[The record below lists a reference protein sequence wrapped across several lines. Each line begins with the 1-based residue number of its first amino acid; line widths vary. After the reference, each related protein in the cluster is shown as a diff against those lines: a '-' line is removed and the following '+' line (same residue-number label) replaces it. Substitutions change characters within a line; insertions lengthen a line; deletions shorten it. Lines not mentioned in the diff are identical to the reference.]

1 MNIAEIE
8 SGLKELSEK
17 PFNKDSFIFDF
28 FALYDVPKA
37 TITKLKQGSSN
48 SATQSCDVLWKKKF
62 FYRAAKKGQSAS
74 EVEKMLL
81 DPLTKKH
88 APRFLFAT
96 DGIEFFARDLKTE
109 VTYDARFDLL
119 NNSFDFFLPLAGI
132 ERYEG
137 VAENPADIK
146 ATARL
151 AKLYDAILEANP
163 NWTSSTHTHELNIFM
178 TRMLFCFFAED
189 TSIFEPALFTSTLLT
204 LTKEDGSDTAKTIDL
219 IFDVMN
225 LPDNKRSNIPAFAM
239 RFPYVNGG
247 LFATKSH
254 VPTFSPKAR
263 RILKE
268 CGSLVWREINPD
280 IFGSMIQAVV
290 EPEMR
295 GDMGMHYTSVPN
307 IMKVLHPLFLIS
319 LEEEFEAGQ
328 KSEVKL
334 RKLLER
340 IYKIRVFDPA
350 CGSGNFLIIAYKE
363 LRKLES
369 RIFEKLK
376 KVATQFTFQMTGV
389 RLSQFFGIEYA
400 DFATETAKLSLWIAE
415 YQMNEL
421 FKAEFGSAPPS
432 LPLRESGNIFHGNA
446 CQTNWVKVCPEDDSK
461 ETYVAGNPPYLGKS
475 MQSDEQ
481 KQDLQTCFEA
491 LTDSYKNLDY
501 VTCWMIKAAKYCS
514 KSNSSYAFVTTNS
527 ICQGEQVALLWPLIF
542 KEGLEISF
550 AHPSFKWKNNASSN
564 AAVICVIVGVR
575 PIKKTTKVL
584 FSESHGRH
592 VKNISPYLVD
602 ADNTIVTR
610 QSKSISDLP
619 QMDFGSKANDDGNL
633 LLSQDEM
640 SGLVLEDPQIKPFIK
655 KFTGS
660 QEFIN
665 SIPRYCIW
673 IKDSELEIAKKIP
686 SITKRLKAVK
696 VARLASKKAA
706 TRELANSPHA
716 FGECR
721 YKETG
726 AIVVPGVSSER
737 RLYLPVGVV
746 DKDCVISNSAF
757 GICDAPLY
765 LLAILS
771 SRLHALWTSAVG
783 GHLKTDYRY
792 SNTLVYNTFPLP
804 ELSKEHQ
811 LSLERLALNMLSI
824 REKHVGKTL
833 AELYDPELMPADLLK
848 AHKMLDDALEN
859 IYIGR
864 SFKSDI
870 ERQEHLLKLY
880 SNIIKR
886 QNPITQPQQMSMFS
900 TGDE

>member
-307 IMKVLHPLFLIS
+307 IMKVLQPLFLMS
-319 LEEEFEAGQ
+319 LEGDFLSAFE
-328 KSEVKL
+328 SESKL

-369 RIFEKLK
+369 RIFERLK
-376 KVATQFTFQMTGV
+376 VVSTQATLQMTGI
-389 RLSQFFGIEYA
+389 RLSQFFGIEFA

-432 LPLRESGNIFHGNA
+432 LPLRETGNIVHGNA
-446 CQTNWVKVCPEDDSK
+446 CLINWKTVCPVDLSLES
-461 ETYVAGNPPYLGKS
+461 YVVGNPPYLGVTG
-475 MQSDEQ
+475 QSSEQ
-481 KQDLQTCFEA
+481 KLDMKYVFEGA
-491 LTDSYKNLDY
+491 GAAYKKLDY
-501 VTCWMIKAAKYCS
+501 VCSWVYKGALYCHETNAKIG
-514 KSNSSYAFVTTNS
+514 FVTTNS
-527 ICQGEQVALLWPLIF
+527 ICQGEQVPILWPEIF
-542 KEGLEISF
+542 KLGIEIAF
-550 AHPSFKWKNNASSN
+550 AHQSFKWKNNASNN
-564 AAVICVIVGVR
+564 AGVICIILGLSNQSKN
-575 PIKKTTKVL
+575 KKKLYTGDVYKNVDKIGPYLIEMKELYVTKSN
-584 FSESHGRH
+584 FSISNLPAMSRGNMPYDGGNLILTPEEKNELLGRH
-592 VKNISPYLVD
+592 PEALKL
-602 ADNTIVTR
+602 
-610 QSKSISDLP
+610 
-619 QMDFGSKANDDGNL
+619 
-633 LLSQDEM
+633 
-640 SGLVLEDPQIKPFIK
+640 IKRLY
-655 KFTGS
+655 GS
-660 QEFIN
+660 QEFIKG
-665 SIPRYCIW
+665 IERYCLW
-673 IKDSELEIAKKIP
+673 IGDEDLP
-686 SITKRLKAVK
+686 
-696 VARLASKKAA
+696 LASNIPEIRDRIARCATMRLSSPDESARQMAA
-706 TRELANSPHA
+706 RSHQFREMNIAQRH
-716 FGECR
+716 FF
-721 YKETG
+721 
-726 AIVVPGVSSER
+726 IIPGVSSER
-737 RLYLPVGVV
+737 RNYLSIGIL
-746 DKDCVISNSAF
+746 DAGAVINNSAF
-757 GICDAPLY
+757 GIYDAPLY
-765 LLAILS
+765 VFALLS
-771 SRLHALWTSAVG
+771 SRMHALWTSAVG

-792 SNTLVYNTFPLP
+792 SSTLVYNTFPIP
-804 ELSKEHQ
+804 DLSTDEVSRLEKHAAEIIKAREDWAGKEINWFYDVDTMPANLLAAH
-811 LSLERLALNMLSI
+811 LSLDE
-824 REKHVGKTL
+824 T
-833 AELYDPELMPADLLK
+833 
-848 AHKMLDDALEN
+848 LEN
-859 IYIGR
+859 IY
-864 SFKSDI
+864 SSKKFVSDSD
-870 ERQEHLLKLY
+870 RLACLFNYYADLSK
-880 SNIIKR
+880 
-886 QNPITQPQQMSMFS
+886 NPRG
-900 TGDE
+900 GDAIQGSIF

>member
-1 MNIAEIE
+1 MNIADIE
-8 SGLKELSEK
+8 SGLKELADK
-17 PFNKDSFIFDF
+17 PFNKDSFLFDF

-48 SATQSCDVLWKKKF
+48 EASAKGDVLWKKKF
-62 FYRAAKKGQSAS
+62 FYRTANKGQSAS

-88 APRFLFAT
+88 VPRFLFAT

-163 NWTSSTHTHELNIFM
+163 EWTSATHTHELNIFM

-225 LPDNKRSNIPAFAM
+225 IPDNKRSNIPEFAN

-247 LFATKSH
+247 LFSTKSNI
-254 VPTFSPKAR
+254 PKFSPRAR
-263 RILKE
+263 RLLKE

-307 IMKVLHPLFLIS
+307 IMKVLQPLFLIS
-319 LEEEFEAGQ
+319 LEEDFVSAYS
-328 KSEVKL
+328 SESKL

-369 RIFEKLK
+369 RIFERLK
-376 KVATQFTFQMTGV
+376 KVSTQAALQMTGI
-389 RLSQFFGIEYA
+389 RLSQFFGIELA

-421 FKAEFGSAPPS
+421 FKAEFGTAPPS
-432 LPLRESGNIFHGNA
+432 LPLRESGQIAHGNA
-446 CQTNWVKVCPEDDSK
+446 CQMDWLAVCPNK
-461 ETYVAGNPPYLGKS
+461 EGYETFLAGNPPYLGRAQQTK
-475 MQSDEQ
+475 EQ
-481 KQDLQTCFEA
+481 KEDIIKVFSPVTAKF
-491 LTDSYKNLDY
+491 KKLDY
-501 VTCWMIKAAKYCS
+501 VSCWILKGAEYCKATHAKC
-514 KSNSSYAFVTTNS
+514 AFVTTNS
-527 ICQGEQVALLWPLIF
+527 ISQGEQVGLLWPHIYSQDVEIF
-542 KEGLEISF
+542 F
-550 AHPSFKWKNNASSN
+550 AHKSFKWKNNAAKN
-564 AAVICVIVGVR
+564 AGVICVVIGLR
-575 PIKKTTKVL
+575 ESQKGKKTLYSGATSRVV
-584 FSESHGRH
+584 E
-592 VKNISPYLVD
+592 NISPYLTDGDNLIVNGISNAKSKLPIMRFGNMP
-602 ADNTIVTR
+602 AD
-610 QSKSISDLP
+610 
-619 QMDFGSKANDDGNL
+619 GGNL
-633 LLSQDEM
+633 ILTPDERREIINVYPDSERLFKQLS
-640 SGLVLEDPQIKPFIK
+640 
-655 KFTGS
+655 GS
-660 QEFIN
+660 QEFIRGHE
-665 SIPRYCIW
+665 RYCLW
-673 IKDSELEIAKKIP
+673 IEDQDYEFAKSIAPIAKRIDATYQMRMD
-686 SITKRLKAVK
+686 SIDAGTKS
-696 VARLASKKAA
+696 LAEKPYQF
-706 TRELANSPHA
+706 REMYCAKDHS
-716 FGECR
+716 
-721 YKETG
+721 
-726 AIVVPGVSSER
+726 IIVPGVSSEDR
-737 RLYLPVGVV
+737 MYISAGVLDSSV
-746 DKDCVISNSAF
+746 VMSNSAF
-757 GICDAPLY
+757 GIYDAPLY
-765 LLAILS
+765 LFSVIS
-771 SRLHALWTSAVG
+771 SKLHAIWTAAVG
-783 GHLKTDYRY
+783 GRLKTDYRY

-804 ELSKEHQ
+804 DLSSEQQ
-811 LSLERLALNMLSI
+811 LMLEQFALKILRV
-824 REKHVGKTL
+824 RESHFGKTI
-833 AELYDPELMPADLLK
+833 AWLYNPETMPTDLLD
-848 AHKMLDDALEN
+848 AHLELDDAFES

-864 SFKSDI
+864 GFNNDE
-870 ERQEHLLKLY
+870 ERLEHLFKLY
-880 SNIIKR
+880 SRMLKDEKPKEKVK
-886 QNPITQPQQMSMFS
+886 QVSLFDL
-900 TGDE
+900 GDE

>member
-1 MNIAEIE
+1 MNIADIE
-8 SGLKELSEK
+8 SGLKDLAEK
-17 PFNKDSFIFDF
+17 PFHKDSFLFDF

-48 SATQSCDVLWKKKF
+48 QATEKGDVLWKKKF

-74 EVEKMLL
+74 EVEKMLF

-96 DGIEFFARDLKTE
+96 DGIEFLARDLKTD

-119 NNSFDFFLPLAGI
+119 NNSFDFFLPLVGI

-163 NWTSSTHTHELNIFM
+163 NWTSATHTHELNIFI

-189 TSIFEPALFTSTLLT
+189 TSIFDPALFTSTLLT
-204 LTKEDGSDTAKTIDL
+204 LTREDGSDTAKTIDL

-225 LPDNKRSNIPAFAM
+225 LPDNKRSNIPAFAK

-254 VPTFSPKAR
+254 VPKFSPKAR

-268 CGSLVWREINPD
+268 CGSLIWREINPD

-319 LEEEFEAGQ
+319 LEEEFEAAQ
-328 KSEVKL
+328 KNEVKL

-340 IYKIRVFDPA
+340 IYKIRIFDPA

-369 RIFEKLK
+369 RIFERLK
-376 KVATQFTFQMTGV
+376 KIATQFTFQMTGI
-389 RLSQFFGIEYA
+389 RLSQFHGIEIA

-421 FKAEFGSAPPS
+421 FKSEFGSGPPS
-432 LPLRESGNIFHGNA
+432 LPLRESGNIVHKNA
-446 CQTNWVKVCPEDDSK
+446 CQEDWGKVCPYDNHL
-461 ETYVAGNPPYLGKS
+461 ETYIVGNPPYLGKS

-481 KQDLQTCFEA
+481 KQDLKKCFENE
-491 LTDSYKNLDY
+491 TTGYKNLDY
-501 VTCWMIKAAKYCS
+501 VTCWMIKAASYCS
-514 KSNSSYAFVTTNS
+514 HTKSSYAFVTTNS

-542 KEGLEISF
+542 EEGLEIFF
-550 AHPSFKWKNNASSN
+550 AHPSFKWKNNASDN
-564 AAVICVIVGVR
+564 AGVTCVIVGVR
-575 PIKKTTKVL
+575 PIKKANKVL
-584 FSESHGRH
+584 FSESHGRL
-592 VKNISPYLVD
+592 VKNISPYLIEG
-602 ADNTIVTR
+602 DNTVVAK

-619 QMDFGSKANDDGNL
+619 QMDFGSKANDEGKL
-633 LLSQDEM
+633 LLSQEEM
-640 SGLVLEDPQIKPFIK
+640 EELISSDKRIKPFIK

-673 IKDSELEIAKKIP
+673 IKDSEVDLAKKIP
-686 SITKRLKAVK
+686 LIAKRLMAIKDS
-696 VARLASKKAA
+696 RLASKKAA
-706 TRELANSPHA
+706 TRDLANSPHA
-716 FGECR
+716 FGERR

-726 AIVVPGVSSER
+726 AILVPGVSSER

-746 DKDCVISNSAF
+746 QRDCVISNSAF

-765 LLAILS
+765 ILAILS
-771 SRLHALWTSAVG
+771 SRLHAVWTAVVG
-783 GHLKTDYRY
+783 GQLETRLRY

-804 ELSKEHQ
+804 ELSKEQQ

-824 REKHVGKTL
+824 REGHVGKSL

-848 AHKMLDDALEN
+848 SHKMLDEALEN

-864 SFKSDI
+864 PFKSDI
-870 ERQEHLLKLY
+870 ERQEHLFKLY

-886 QNPITQPQQMSMFS
+886 QNPITQPQQMSMFE